1 VGVILYEFLFGVPPF
16 NAATPQQVFENILMR
31 RIDWFENEIQISLDS
46 RDLME
51 KLMCSEI
58 DLRIGNKGAS
68 EVKNHSW
75 FAETPWDNLMEQKVY
90 FIPSVK
96 NVEDTDYFDS
106 RGMQDKP
113 SNLSDSDENIPAGQS
128 AVKKDDLQPKSPEHA
143 DFGEAVYKNLPL
155 LEKANQQTMSRITQ
169 EFPETENWLQ
179 RRRDSLPVAS
189 PLNPASNSSVYSKS
203 NPRSISANLW
213 LQKRRE
219 SLPANSLSLH
229 PFSNPM
235 SIPTSK
241 LSSSKSSSS
250 SLPHTASSSFGNLTE
265 GGKSFDQS
273 MIPARQSSQ
282 NFVPL
287 NLQRSAQHL
296 EEFDYRHRHSD
307 VGARGYGSSPERDS
321 SFKKSSQA
329 YLDNAKQSIF
339 GSKSKEFLN
348 QSDDLDLELS
358 AFSFFDRPIDVL
370 IAESNPVG
378 SKILETIL
386 RNLNCRCIRVK
397 NGAEAVQ
404 CLMGEVKFD
413 VIFADINIS
422 ICINF

>member
-1 VGVILYEFLFGVPPF
+1 LFGIPPF
-16 NAATPQQVFENILMR
+16 NAPTPPQVFENILMR
-31 RIDWFENEIQISLDS
+31 RIDWFESDIEISPES

-51 KLMCSEI
+51 RLMCSEI
-58 DLRIGNKGAS
+58 ESRIGWKGAS
-68 EVKNHSW
+68 EVKHHLW
-75 FAETPWDNLMEQKVY
+75 FTETPWDNLMEQKVF

-96 NVEDTDYFDS
+96 NIEDTDYFDS

-113 SNLSDSDENIPAGQS
+113 SNLSDSDENIPGRPNDE
-128 AVKKDDLQPKSPEHA
+128 KKDDLQPRSPEHA

-189 PLNPASNSSVYSKS
+189 PLNPASSSSVYSKS

-219 SLPANSLSLH
+219 SLPTNSMSVH

-235 SIPTSK
+235 SIPTSR
-241 LSSSKSSSS
+241 LSSTKTSSS
-250 SLPHTASSSFGNLTE
+250 SLPHTASSSFGNLVE
-265 GGKSFDQS
+265 GGRSFDQS
-273 MIPARQSSQ
+273 MIPARLSSQ
-282 NFVPL
+282 NFAPV

-296 EEFDYRHRHSD
+296 EDFDYHHRHSD
-307 VGARGYGSSPERDS
+307 VGTRGYGSSPERDS

-339 GSKSKEFLN
+339 GSRSREFLN
-348 QSDDLDLELS
+348 QPEDLEVEFS
-358 AFSFFDRPIDVL
+358 AFSFFDRPLDVL

-378 SKILETIL
+378 SKIMETIL

-404 CLMGEVKFD
+404 SLMGEVKFD

-422 ICINF
+422 IRKPH